1 MERATDFVHQL
12 DARQRAMLKAMGITV
27 WAPTPEKV
35 LATLLAES
43 SSPAA
48 LSPAATPQAVAPAAR
63 PSRAAAVAPPASVA
77 PTPAVPTSVVQRPA
91 IDPSA
96 LASMDADAL
105 AKTIAACQACALCE
119 GRRHAVAGDGYL
131 PADWMVVGDA
141 LGDAEDEQGQV
152 FVGDEGILLDN
163 MLRAVGRS
171 RHEAGP
177 SAAYVTTALKCRPL
191 IGQKPADADIAQCAN
206 YLKRQVALVQPR
218 VIVLMGS
225 LATQAVL
232 GSTEPLGRLRG
243 QVHRFEGVPV
253 IVTYPLRNLMGMPQN
268 KAKAWDDL
276 CLALAQLTPAD

>member
-27 WAPTPEKV
+27 WAPTPEK
-35 LATLLAES
+35 ASASSAES
-43 SSPAA
+43 PSPTASTAAPPAA
-48 LSPAATPQAVAPAAR
+48 PAPVAPAPR
-63 PSRAAAVAPPASVA
+63 PPRSAAMAPPPPA
-77 PTPAVPTSVVQRPA
+77 PVVAVPLVQRPT
-91 IDPSA
+91 IDTAA
-96 LASMDADAL
+96 LASLDAEAL
-105 AKTIAACQACALCE
+105 AQTIAQCQACALCE
-119 GRRHAVAGDGYL
+119 GRRHAVAGGGHL

-141 LGDAEDEQGQV
+141 LSDAEDEQGQV
-152 FVGDEGILLDN
+152 FVGDEGLLLDN

-232 GSTEPLGRLRG
+232 GSTEPVGRLRG

-253 IVTYPLRNLMGMPQN
+253 VVTYPMRNLMGMPQN

-276 CLALAQLTPAD
+276 CLAMAQLQSSSG

>member
-276 CLALAQLTPAD
+276 CLALAQLTPAA

>member
-27 WAPTPEKV
+27 WAPM
-35 LATLLAES
+35 
-43 SSPAA
+43 PAA
-48 LSPAATPQAVAPAAR
+48 APVAQAPTAR
-63 PSRAAAVAPPASVA
+63 PPRVATVEPPASVVAA
-77 PTPAVPTSVVQRPA
+77 PVVQRPA
-91 IDPSA
+91 IDSAA
-96 LASMDADAL
+96 LASLDAEAL
-105 AKTIAACQACALCE
+105 AQTIAQCQACALCE
-119 GRRHAVAGDGYL
+119 DRRHAVAGGGYL

-141 LGDAEDEQGQV
+141 LSDAEDEQSQV
-152 FVGDEGILLDN
+152 FVGDEGLLLDN

-177 SAAYVTTALKCRPL
+177 NAAYVTTALKCRPL
-191 IGQKPADADIAQCAN
+191 IGQKPTDADIAQCAN

-253 IVTYPLRNLMGMPQN
+253 IVTYPLRNLLSMPQN

-276 CLALAQLTPAD
+276 CLALAQLSTSA

>member
-27 WAPTPEKV
+27 WAPAPEK
-35 LATLLAES
+35 APASTAAES
-43 SSPAA
+43 PSPVAD
-48 LSPAATPQAVAPAAR
+48 TPMPAVAR
-63 PSRAAAVAPPASVA
+63 PPRVAAVAPPVPAPVVA
-77 PTPAVPTSVVQRPA
+77 TAVVQRPA
-91 IDPSA
+91 IDAPA
-96 LASMDADAL
+96 LASLDAEAL
-105 AKTIAACQACALCE
+105 AQTIAQCQACALCE
-119 GRRHAVAGDGYL
+119 GRRHAVAGGGHL

-141 LGDAEDEQGQV
+141 LSDVEDEQGQV
-152 FVGDEGILLDN
+152 FVGDEGLLLDN
-163 MLRAVGRS
+163 MLRAVGSS

-177 SAAYVTTALKCRPL
+177 NAAYVTTALKCRPL
-191 IGQKPADADIAQCAN
+191 IGQKPADADIALCAN

-243 QVHRFEGVPV
+243 QVQRFEGVPV
-253 IVTYPLRNLMGMPQN
+253 IVTYPLRNLLNMPQN

-276 CLALAQLTPAD
+276 CLGLAQLSTPA

>member
-27 WAPTPEKV
+27 WAPTPQKASSTTV
-35 LATLLAES
+35 AES
-43 SSPAA
+43 PSPVAKTPAPVVAA
-48 LSPAATPQAVAPAAR
+48 MNGAPVVR
-63 PSRAAAVAPPASVA
+63 PPRVAAVAPPA
-77 PTPAVPTSVVQRPA
+77 PTPVAAAPVVQRPA
-91 IDPSA
+91 IDSAA
-96 LASMDADAL
+96 LANLDAEAL
-105 AKTIAACQACALCE
+105 AQTIAQCQACALCE
-119 GRRHAVAGDGYL
+119 GRRHAVAGGGHL

-141 LGDAEDEQGQV
+141 LSDAEDEQGQV
-152 FVGDEGILLDN
+152 FVGDEGLLLDN

-177 SAAYVTTALKCRPL
+177 NAAYVTTALKCRPL
-191 IGQKPADADIAQCAN
+191 IGQKPAEADIAQCAH

-253 IVTYPLRNLMGMPQN
+253 IVTYPLRNLLSMPQN

-276 CLALAQLTPAD
+276 CLALAQLSTPA

>member
-27 WAPTPEKV
+27 WAPTPEKASSTTAV
-35 LATLLAES
+35 ES
-43 SSPAA
+43 TSPVAVTPAPAA
-48 LSPAATPQAVAPAAR
+48 AAVASTPAAR
-63 PSRAAAVAPPASVA
+63 PSRVAATAPPAPA
-77 PTPAVPTSVVQRPA
+77 PVVVVPSVQRPA

-119 GRRHAVAGDGYL
+119 GRRHAVAGGGHL

-152 FVGDEGILLDN
+152 FVGDEGLLLDN

-171 RHEAGP
+171 RHEASP

-191 IGQKPADADIAQCAN
+191 IGQKPADADITQCAN

-243 QVHRFEGVPV
+243 QVYRFEGVPV

-276 CLALAQLTPAD
+276 CLALAQLSTTA

>member
-27 WAPTPEKV
+27 WAPTPEKASSTTAV
-35 LATLLAES
+35 ES
-43 SSPAA
+43 PSPVAVTPPPAA
-48 LSPAATPQAVAPAAR
+48 APLVSAPAAR
-63 PSRAAAVAPPASVA
+63 PSRVAATAPPAPA
-77 PTPAVPTSVVQRPA
+77 PVVVVPSVQRPA
-91 IDPSA
+91 IDSSA

-119 GRRHAVAGDGYL
+119 GRRHAVAGGGHL

-152 FVGDEGILLDN
+152 FVGDEGLLLDN

-191 IGQKPADADIAQCAN
+191 IGQKPTDADIAQCAN

-253 IVTYPLRNLMGMPQN
+253 IVTYPLRNLMGTPQN

-276 CLALAQLTPAD
+276 CLALSQF

>member
-1 MERATDFVHQL
+1 MERATDFVPQL

-27 WAPTPEKV
+27 WAPLPEKASST
-35 LATLLAES
+35 ATES
-43 SSPAA
+43 PSPVSETPVPAA
-48 LSPAATPQAVAPAAR
+48 APVSQVPAPRPPRVAT
-63 PSRAAAVAPPASVA
+63 VAPPAPVPVA
-77 PTPAVPTSVVQRPA
+77 AALLVQRPA
-91 IDPSA
+91 IDSAA
-96 LASMDADAL
+96 LASLDAEAL
-105 AKTIAACQACALCE
+105 AQTIAACQACALCE
-119 GRRHAVAGDGYL
+119 GRRHAVAGGGHL

-152 FVGDEGILLDN
+152 FVGDEGRLLDN

-177 SAAYVTTALKCRPL
+177 NAAYVTTALKCRPL
-191 IGQKPADADIAQCAN
+191 IGQKPTDADIAQCAN

-218 VIVLMGS
+218 VIVLMGG
-225 LATQAVL
+225 LAAQAVL

-253 IVTYPLRNLMGMPQN
+253 VVTYPLRNLLSVPQN

-276 CLALAQLTPAD
+276 CLALAQLSGSGPP

>member
-27 WAPTPEKV
+27 WAPTPEKASSTTAV
-35 LATLLAES
+35 ES
-43 SSPAA
+43 PSPVAVTPPPAA
-48 LSPAATPQAVAPAAR
+48 APLVSAPAAR
-63 PSRAAAVAPPASVA
+63 PSRVAATAPPAPA
-77 PTPAVPTSVVQRPA
+77 PVVVVPSVQRPA
-91 IDPSA
+91 IDATA
-96 LASMDADAL
+96 LAGMDADAL

-119 GRRHAVAGDGYL
+119 GRRHAVAGGGHL

-152 FVGDEGILLDN
+152 FVGDEGLLLDN

-191 IGQKPADADIAQCAN
+191 IGQKPTDADIAQCAN

-253 IVTYPLRNLMGMPQN
+253 IVTYPLRNLMGTPQN

-276 CLALAQLTPAD
+276 CLALSQF

>member
-27 WAPTPEKV
+27 WAPTPEKAPV
-35 LATLLAES
+35 STAAES
-43 SSPAA
+43 PSPVA
-48 LSPAATPQAVAPAAR
+48 QAPAAR
-63 PSRAAAVAPPASVA
+63 PPRVAAVAPPAPAPVA
-77 PTPAVPTSVVQRPA
+77 AAPLVQRPA
-91 IDPSA
+91 IDSAA
-96 LASMDADAL
+96 LAGLDAEAL
-105 AKTIAACQACALCE
+105 AKTIAQCQACALCE
-119 GRRHAVAGDGYL
+119 GRRHAVAGGGHQ

-141 LGDAEDEQGQV
+141 LSDAEDEQGQV
-152 FVGDEGILLDN
+152 FVGDEGLLLDN

-177 SAAYVTTALKCRPL
+177 KAAYVTTALKCRPL
-191 IGQKPADADIAQCAN
+191 IGQKPTDADIAQCAN

-253 IVTYPLRNLMGMPQN
+253 IVTYPLRNLLNTPQH

-276 CLALAQLTPAD
+276 CLGLAQLQHSPG

>member
-27 WAPTPEKV
+27 WAPTPEK
-35 LATLLAES
+35 ASASSAES
-43 SSPAA
+43 PSPTASTAAPPAA
-48 LSPAATPQAVAPAAR
+48 PAPVAPAPR
-63 PSRAAAVAPPASVA
+63 PPRSAAMAPPPPA
-77 PTPAVPTSVVQRPA
+77 PVVAVPLVQRPT
-91 IDPSA
+91 IDTAA
-96 LASMDADAL
+96 LASLDAEAL
-105 AKTIAACQACALCE
+105 AQTIAACQACALCE
-119 GRRHAVAGDGYL
+119 GRRHAVAGGGHL

-141 LGDAEDEQGQV
+141 LSDAEDEQGQV
-152 FVGDEGILLDN
+152 FVGDEGLLLDN

-191 IGQKPADADIAQCAN
+191 IGQKPTDADIAQCAN

-232 GSTEPLGRLRG
+232 GSTEPVGRLRG

-253 IVTYPLRNLMGMPQN
+253 VVTYPMRNLMGMPQN

-276 CLALAQLTPAD
+276 CLAMAQLQSSSG

>member
-27 WAPTPEKV
+27 WAPTPEKASSTTV
-35 LATLLAES
+35 AES
-43 SSPAA
+43 PSPVAKPPAPVVAA
-48 LSPAATPQAVAPAAR
+48 MNGAPAVR
-63 PSRAAAVAPPASVA
+63 PPRVAAVAPPA
-77 PTPAVPTSVVQRPA
+77 PTPVAAAPVVQRPA
-91 IDPSA
+91 IDSAA
-96 LASMDADAL
+96 LANLDAEAL
-105 AKTIAACQACALCE
+105 AQTIAQCQACALCE
-119 GRRHAVAGDGYL
+119 GRRHAVAGGGHL

-141 LGDAEDEQGQV
+141 LSDAEDEQGQV
-152 FVGDEGILLDN
+152 FVGDEGLLLDN

-177 SAAYVTTALKCRPL
+177 NAAYVTTALKCRPL
-191 IGQKPADADIAQCAN
+191 IGQKPAEADIAQCAH

-253 IVTYPLRNLMGMPQN
+253 IVTYPLRNLLSMPQN

-276 CLALAQLTPAD
+276 CLALAQLSTPA

>member
-27 WAPTPEKV
+27 WAPTPEKASSTTAV
-35 LATLLAES
+35 ES
-43 SSPAA
+43 PSPVAVTPAPAA
-48 LSPAATPQAVAPAAR
+48 AALASAPAAR
-63 PSRAAAVAPPASVA
+63 PSRVAATAPPAPA
-77 PTPAVPTSVVQRPA
+77 PVVVVPSVQRPA
-91 IDPSA
+91 IDATA
-96 LASMDADAL
+96 LAGMDADAL

-119 GRRHAVAGDGYL
+119 GRRHAVAGGGHL

-152 FVGDEGILLDN
+152 FVGDEGLLLDN

-253 IVTYPLRNLMGMPQN
+253 IVTYPLRNLLSVPQN

-276 CLALAQLTPAD
+276 CLALAQLTPTA

>member
-27 WAPTPEKV
+27 WAPTPEK
-35 LATLLAES
+35 APSTTTAENPS
-43 SSPAA
+43 PVAVTPAPAA
-48 LSPAATPQAVAPAAR
+48 AKVASAPAAR
-63 PSRAAAVAPPASVA
+63 PSRVAATAPLAPAPVVV
-77 PTPAVPTSVVQRPA
+77 VPSVQRPA
-91 IDPSA
+91 IDPSV

-119 GRRHAVAGDGYL
+119 GRRHAVAGGGHL

-152 FVGDEGILLDN
+152 FVGDEGLLLDN

-218 VIVLMGS
+218 VILLMGS

-276 CLALAQLTPAD
+276 CLGLAQLSS

>member
-27 WAPTPEKV
+27 WAPTPEKASSTTAV
-35 LATLLAES
+35 ES
-43 SSPAA
+43 PSPVAVTPPPAA
-48 LSPAATPQAVAPAAR
+48 APLVSAPAAR
-63 PSRAAAVAPPASVA
+63 PSRVAATAPPAPA
-77 PTPAVPTSVVQRPA
+77 PVVVVPSVQRPA
-91 IDPSA
+91 IDSSA

-119 GRRHAVAGDGYL
+119 GRRHAVAGGGHL

-152 FVGDEGILLDN
+152 FVGDEGLLLDN

-253 IVTYPLRNLMGMPQN
+253 IVTYPLRNLMGTPQN

-276 CLALAQLTPAD
+276 CLALAQLSTTA

>member
-27 WAPTPEKV
+27 WAPTPEKASSNTAV
-35 LATLLAES
+35 ES
-43 SSPAA
+43 PSPVAVTPAPAA
-48 LSPAATPQAVAPAAR
+48 APVASAPAAR
-63 PSRAAAVAPPASVA
+63 PSRVAATAPPAPA
-77 PTPAVPTSVVQRPA
+77 PVEVVPSVQRPT
-91 IDPSA
+91 IDAEA

-105 AKTIAACQACALCE
+105 GQAIAQCQACALCE
-119 GRRHAVAGDGYL
+119 GRRHAVAGGGHL

-152 FVGDEGILLDN
+152 FVGDEGLLLDN

-191 IGQKPADADIAQCAN
+191 IGQKTADADIAQCTH

-276 CLALAQLTPAD
+276 CLALAQLSS

>member
-27 WAPTPEKV
+27 WAPTPEKA
-35 LATLLAES
+35 LANTPAES
-43 SSPAA
+43 PSPVAV
-48 LSPAATPQAVAPAAR
+48 TPAPAAAAGTSAPAVR
-63 PSRAAAVAPPASVA
+63 PPRVAAVAPPAPAPVA
-77 PTPAVPTSVVQRPA
+77 AAPLVQRPA
-91 IDPSA
+91 IDSAALDSLDAEA
-96 LASMDADAL
+96 LAQ
-105 AKTIAACQACALCE
+105 TIAQCQACALCE
-119 GRRHAVAGDGYL
+119 GRRHAVAGGGHL

-141 LGDAEDEQGQV
+141 LSDAEDEQGQV
-152 FVGDEGILLDN
+152 FVGDEGLLLDN

-177 SAAYVTTALKCRPL
+177 NAAYVTTALKCRPL
-191 IGQKPADADIAQCAN
+191 IGQKPTDADLAQCAH

-253 IVTYPLRNLMGMPQN
+253 IVTYPLRNLLNMPQN

-276 CLALAQLTPAD
+276 CLGLAQLSS

>member
-12 DARQRAMLKAMGITV
+12 DARQRALLKAMGITV
-27 WAPTPEKV
+27 WAPPPEKA
-35 LATLLAES
+35 LAPLAAES
-43 SSPAA
+43 TNPAA
-48 LSPAATPQAVAPAAR
+48 APQAVAPAAR
-63 PSRAAAVAPPASVA
+63 PPRATAVAPPAPLA
-77 PTPAVPTSVVQRPA
+77 PTPVVAAPVVQRPA

-119 GRRHAVAGDGYL
+119 GRRHAVAGGGHL

-152 FVGDEGILLDN
+152 FVGDEGLLLDN

-191 IGQKPADADIAQCAN
+191 IGQKTADADIAQCTH

-253 IVTYPLRNLMGMPQN
+253 IVTYPLRNLMGTPQN

-276 CLALAQLTPAD
+276 CLALSQLQNLSV

>member
-27 WAPTPEKV
+27 WAPTPEKAPSTTAV
-35 LATLLAES
+35 ES
-43 SSPAA
+43 PSPVAVTPPPAA
-48 LSPAATPQAVAPAAR
+48 APLVSAPAAR
-63 PSRAAAVAPPASVA
+63 PSRVAATAPPAPA
-77 PTPAVPTSVVQRPA
+77 PVVVVPSVQRPA
-91 IDPSA
+91 IDATA
-96 LASMDADAL
+96 LAGMDADAL

-119 GRRHAVAGDGYL
+119 GRRHAVAGGGHL

-152 FVGDEGILLDN
+152 FVGDEGLLLDN

-191 IGQKPADADIAQCAN
+191 IGQKPTDADIAQCAN

-253 IVTYPLRNLMGMPQN
+253 IVTYPLRNLMGTPQN

-276 CLALAQLTPAD
+276 CLALSQF

>member
-27 WAPTPEKV
+27 WAPTPEKASSTTAV
-35 LATLLAES
+35 ES
-43 SSPAA
+43 PSPVAVTPPPAA
-48 LSPAATPQAVAPAAR
+48 APLVSAPAAR
-63 PSRAAAVAPPASVA
+63 PSRVAATAPPAPA
-77 PTPAVPTSVVQRPA
+77 PVVVVPSVQRPA
-91 IDPSA
+91 IDATA
-96 LASMDADAL
+96 LAGMDADAL

-119 GRRHAVAGDGYL
+119 GRRHAVAGGGHL

-152 FVGDEGILLDN
+152 FVGDEGLLLDN

-191 IGQKPADADIAQCAN
+191 IGQKPTDADIAQCAN

-253 IVTYPLRNLMGMPQN
+253 IVTYPLRNLLNMPQN

-276 CLALAQLTPAD
+276 CLALSQF

>member
-1 MERATDFVHQL
+1 M
-12 DARQRAMLKAMGITV
+12 
-27 WAPTPEKV
+27 
-35 LATLLAES
+35 
-43 SSPAA
+43 
-48 LSPAATPQAVAPAAR
+48 
-63 PSRAAAVAPPASVA
+63 
-77 PTPAVPTSVVQRPA
+77 
-91 IDPSA
+91 
-96 LASMDADAL
+96 
-105 AKTIAACQACALCE
+105 
-119 GRRHAVAGDGYL
+119 
-131 PADWMVVGDA
+131 GDA

-152 FVGDEGILLDN
+152 FVGDEGLLLDN

-276 CLALAQLTPAD
+276 CLALAQLSTTA

>member
-27 WAPTPEKV
+27 WAPTPEKASSTTAV
-35 LATLLAES
+35 ES
-43 SSPAA
+43 PSPVAVTPPPAA
-48 LSPAATPQAVAPAAR
+48 APLVSAPAAR
-63 PSRAAAVAPPASVA
+63 PSRVAATAPPAPA
-77 PTPAVPTSVVQRPA
+77 PVVVVPSVQRPA
-91 IDPSA
+91 IDATA
-96 LASMDADAL
+96 LAGMDADAL

-119 GRRHAVAGDGYL
+119 GRRHAVAGGGHL

-152 FVGDEGILLDN
+152 FVGDEGLLLDN

-191 IGQKPADADIAQCAN
+191 IGQKPTDADIAQCAN

-253 IVTYPLRNLMGMPQN
+253 IVTYPLRNLMGTPQN

-276 CLALAQLTPAD
+276 CLALAQL

>member
-27 WAPTPEKV
+27 WAPPPEKA
-35 LATLLAES
+35 LAPLAAES
-43 SSPAA
+43 TNPAA
-48 LSPAATPQAVAPAAR
+48 APQAVAPAAC
-63 PSRAAAVAPPASVA
+63 PPRAAAVAPPAPLT
-77 PTPAVPTSVVQRPA
+77 PTPVVAAPVVQRPA
-91 IDPSA
+91 IEPSA

-119 GRRHAVAGDGYL
+119 GRRHAVAGGGHL
-131 PADWMVVGDA
+131 PADWMVVGDT

-152 FVGDEGILLDN
+152 FVGDEGLLLDN

-191 IGQKPADADIAQCAN
+191 IGLKPADADIAQCAN

-276 CLALAQLTPAD
+276 CLALAQLTPTA